1 MAVYCTRS
9 VLVCFVA
16 CLSVFLFWGCEIDDD
31 IEDFRPSASPRSGPM
46 PGPGATPVRP
56 SPAPSS
62 PAERV
67 PALPGDLANQSF
79 VFVDAAAF
87 DLAGREVTLTIGNVG
102 AFLPAVLV
110 EERRA
115 LTGQIFIDGAGCT
128 FVIETSSI
136 MALAPNTIL
145 LFDPCEI
152 DMDGRLFL
160 VNKDT
165 GARSTSD

>member
-1 MAVYCTRS
+1 MAIHRIRS
-9 VLVCFVA
+9 VLVYFVTF
-16 CLSVFLFWGCEIDDD
+16 LSVFLFLGCEIDDD
-31 IEDFRPSASPRSGPM
+31 IADFPPSVPPRNGPV
-46 PGPGATPVRP
+46 PGPGANPVHP

-67 PALPGDLANQSF
+67 PALPGDLANRSF
-79 VFVDAAAF
+79 MFVDGAAF
-87 DLAGREVTLTIGNVG
+87 GLAGREATLTLGNVE

-115 LTGQIFIDGAGCT
+115 LTGQIFIDEEGCT
-128 FVIETSSI
+128 FVIETSGI
-136 MALAPNTIL
+136 MALAPNSIL
-145 LFDPCEI
+145 LFDPCEV

-165 GARSTSD
+165 GAQSTSD

>member
-1 MAVYCTRS
+1 
-9 VLVCFVA
+9 
-16 CLSVFLFWGCEIDDD
+16 
-31 IEDFRPSASPRSGPM
+31 
-46 PGPGATPVRP
+46 
-56 SPAPSS
+56 
-62 PAERV
+62 
-67 PALPGDLANQSF
+67 